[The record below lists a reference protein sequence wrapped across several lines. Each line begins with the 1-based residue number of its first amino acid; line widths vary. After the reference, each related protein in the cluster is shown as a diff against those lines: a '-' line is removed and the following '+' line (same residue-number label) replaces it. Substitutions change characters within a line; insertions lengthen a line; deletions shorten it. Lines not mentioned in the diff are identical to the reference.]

1 MVNAI
6 NTQDLNL
13 WATLPALSLSLG
25 ACVLLLLDAFI
36 PKNRKD
42 ITVWLSI
49 IGLVVS
55 LLLSLPGLG
64 MRETAF
70 NGMFISDAFTAL
82 INAVACIA
90 TIVSILAAYDYLKR
104 TGIERGEYYPLL
116 LFSASG
122 AMFMAAA
129 GDLVVVFIGLELL
142 SIPLYILSG
151 FRRPDARSEESAMK
165 YFLLGAFATGFL
177 VYAIAL
183 IYGATGTTN
192 LQAIFSRIS
201 VSEVSSPF
209 LLLMGAGL
217 VLVALG
223 FKVAAVPFHMW
234 TPDVYQGAPTPVT
247 AFMSVIAKLGGF
259 GSLLRVLSIAV
270 PSLVLTQI
278 DVPAGQTATVHA
290 AWQDTVAIIAALT
303 MILGNVV
310 AIVQR
315 DIKRLLAYSSIA
327 NAGYILMSV
336 AALGTFQVAVD
347 AAGNRTV
354 TPIIGQQAIQGALI
368 YLLAYAFTNIGA
380 FAVAIAVERND
391 ATGTTLDDFSGLS
404 RTRPLLAGA
413 MAIFLLSLIGIP
425 LTAGFVGK
433 WFVFLAALNA
443 GLGLLAVVGVLTSV
457 ISAYYYL
464 RVVVKMY
471 LEPGEAT
478 AYTTRTLNAAV
489 IICVIGT
496 VLFGI
501 LPYFATG
508 LAQNVTIAVAR

>member
-6 NTQDLNL
+6 NTQDLNV

-25 ACVLLLLDAFI
+25 ACILLLIDVFV
-36 PKNRKD
+36 PKHRKD
-42 ITVWLSI
+42 ITAWLAV
-49 IGLVVS
+49 IGLIVS
-55 LLLSLPGLG
+55 FVLSLPGLS
-64 MRETAF
+64 MRVIAF

-82 INAVACIA
+82 INLITAVA
-90 TIVSILAAYDYLKR
+90 TIVSILVAYDYLKR

-122 AMFMAAA
+122 AMWMAAA
-129 GDLVVVFIGLELL
+129 GDLVIVFVGLELL
-142 SIPLYILSG
+142 SIPLYILAG

-177 VYAIAL
+177 VYGIAL

-201 VSEVSSPF
+201 SAEVLSPF

-259 GSLLRVLSIAV
+259 GSLLRVLAIAV
-270 PSLVLTQI
+270 PSLVLGQV
-278 DVPAGQTATVHA
+278 DVAVGQTSTIHA
-290 AWQDTVAIIAALT
+290 GWQDTVAIIAALT

-327 NAGYILMSV
+327 NAGYILMAV
-336 AALGTFQVAVD
+336 AALGTFQVTVD

-354 TPIIGQQAIQGALI
+354 NAILGQQAIQGALI

-391 ATGTTLDDFSGLS
+391 ASGTLLDDFSGLS
-404 RTRPLLAGA
+404 RSQPMLAAA
-413 MAIFLLSLIGIP
+413 MTLFVLSLIGIP

-443 GLGLLAVVGVLTSV
+443 GLGVLALIGVLTSV

-464 RVVVKMY
+464 RIVVKMY
-471 LEPGEAT
+471 LEPGEST
-478 AYTTRTLNAAV
+478 ALVTRPITTAV
-489 IICVIGT
+489 IICVVGT

-501 LPYFATG
+501 LPYFATS
-508 LAQNVTIAVAR
+508 LAQNVVIAAR